1 MDNEIK
7 YLFVLQNNDDR
18 YNPMPFSIARTWIE
32 AHHLDIAFYLM
43 YDAVRIADTEYV
55 EQNPDIKENIDFLL
69 SKNIPIY
76 TCGFCTR
83 VCGNPEMFY
92 PGIQVANRHIYYSLM
107 TERRTV
113 NY

>member
-1 MDNEIK
+1 MEKDK
-7 YLFVLQNNDDR
+7 YLFVLQHEDER
-18 YNPMPFSIARTWIE
+18 YNLLPFSIARTWTE
-32 AHHLDIAFYLM
+32 DKGVDIAIYLM
-43 YDAVRIADTEYV
+43 YDAVQIV
-55 EQNPDIKENIDFLL
+55 EKNNLEKSPDIKEVIDFLL
-69 SKNIPIY
+69 GNGVSIY

-83 VCGNPEMFY
+83 VCGNAERFY

>member
-1 MDNEIK
+1 MDQNPK

-18 YNPMPFSIARTWIE
+18 YNLMPFSIARTWFDDKN
-32 AHHLDIAFYLM
+32 LDIAFYLM
-43 YDAVRIADTEYV
+43 YDAVKIAEKDYLEKTPEVKAAIEY
-55 EQNPDIKENIDFLL
+55 LL
-69 SKNIPIY
+69 GNNIPIY

-83 VCGNPEMFY
+83 VCTVPESLY

-107 TERRTV
+107 TERKTV